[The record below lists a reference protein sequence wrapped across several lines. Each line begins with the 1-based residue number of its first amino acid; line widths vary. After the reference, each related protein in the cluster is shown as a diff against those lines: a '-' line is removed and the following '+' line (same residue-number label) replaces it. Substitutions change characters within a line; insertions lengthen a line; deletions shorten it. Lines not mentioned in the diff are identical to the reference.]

1 MAGEIERRVETTP
14 HTFLIFLF
22 QKTTHNEEAAG
33 HTNLNRGEMTK

>member
-14 HTFLIFLF
+14 HTFSNFLSFLFFF

-33 HTNLNRGEMTK
+33 HTN